1 MRHHRAH
8 TLSKY
13 LLYVDTASHVSRTRT
28 PRHRS
33 EAPREASGPPP
44 GRVVSWRA
52 RRRVAPAGTTSR
64 CACHV
69 PAHSA
74 FAPPFISV
82 VVGQAPPRST
92 ARVWRGKRH
101 TSQPDRTMHMPMQH
115 TNCLALIGVSEVIML
130 RGHPPSFR
138 NMTKAGGA
146 RPITWRA
153 LVQKSG
159 FLSSTGC
166 SARGHQ
172 KADGRRYLQVWHR
185 RAPPRASRVQ
195 RASACAK

>member
-1 MRHHRAH
+1 M
-8 TLSKY
+8 
-13 LLYVDTASHVSRTRT
+13 SHVHV
-28 PRHRS
+28 HRGTG
-33 EAPREASGPPP
+33 EAPRVLESRVAWPTARCP

-138 NMTKAGGA
+138 NMTEGGWSASNNLAGSRAEIWLPELHRLLSTRAPKGGREAVPASVAPA
-146 RPITWRA
+146 RA
-153 LVQKSG
+153 SSG
-159 FLSSTGC
+159 FAGSKGVGLREVT
-166 SARGHQ
+166 
-172 KADGRRYLQVWHR
+172 
-185 RAPPRASRVQ
+185 AP
-195 RASACAK
+195 

>member
-1 MRHHRAH
+1 MLTPHRM
-8 TLSKY
+8 T
-13 LLYVDTASHVSRTRT
+13 DTTYYRLHAPGSRVRVTR
-28 PRHRS
+28 
-33 EAPREASGPPP
+33 REAHRPRSGCI
-44 GRVVSWRA
+44 V
-52 RRRVAPAGTTSR
+52 AGTTSH

-138 NMTKAGGA
+138 NMTEGGWSASNNLASSRAEIWLPELHRLLSTRAPKGGREAVPASVAPA
-146 RPITWRA
+146 RA
-153 LVQKSG
+153 SSG
-159 FLSSTGC
+159 FAGSKGVGLREVT
-166 SARGHQ
+166 
-172 KADGRRYLQVWHR
+172 
-185 RAPPRASRVQ
+185 AP
-195 RASACAK
+195 